1 MSTTTD
7 PRQAYVQTID
17 SAGTKLVA
25 THAEIHDVADVS
37 AGATMRAYTADMA
50 ILTNVETTVITLPV
64 GAIVY
69 DIIVNVTNASAEA
82 ATVNVGTAGT
92 SNDPNG
98 FFAALVTNA
107 VGCYSAAAG
116 NANAITVGGNETFRA
131 GANFTGALLT
141 KAYLVGSNAA
151 EDTGIFAS
159 KPWFV
164 ATADPITYTRSGT
177 ITSHSASITVIYMD
191 VSGFDVS

>member
-7 PRQAYVQTID
+7 PREAYVQTID

-25 THAEIHDVADVS
+25 THAEINAVADVS
-37 AGATMRAYTADMA
+37 AGATMRAYTADMD

-69 DIIVNVTNASAEA
+69 DVIVNITNASAEA
-82 ATVNVGTAGT
+82 ATVDVGTAGT

-98 FFAALVTNA
+98 FFASLATDA
-107 VGCYSAAAG
+107 VGCFSASAG
-116 NANAITVGGNETFRA
+116 NANVITAGGSETYRT
-131 GANFTGALLT
+131 GSNFTGALLT
-141 KAYLVGSNAA
+141 KAYLAGSNAA

-177 ITSHSASITVIYMD
+177 VTSHSASITVIYMD